1 VTAMMS
7 GVVVVAAFGLLAVLG
22 LVLVIALF
30 RVTARPISGG
40 DRTHTGPKGS

>member
-1 VTAMMS
+1 MMS

-40 DRTHTGPKGS
+40 DRAHTGPEGS